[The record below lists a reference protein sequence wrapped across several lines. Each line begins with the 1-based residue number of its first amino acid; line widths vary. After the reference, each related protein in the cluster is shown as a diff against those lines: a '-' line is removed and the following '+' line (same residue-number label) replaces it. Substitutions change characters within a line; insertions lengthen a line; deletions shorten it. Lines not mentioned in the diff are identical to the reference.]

1 MGYTDLLKTSNFI
14 VQTRDSRNIEFF
26 CQEIAL
32 PGFQIGN
39 LDIGYSAMKDKRP
52 GDSVEWED
60 LTLTILCDEDLRAF
74 MNVYDY
80 LHLTHDPVSN
90 DIEVRQEVFDATLFI
105 TTNKNNVQFKAT
117 FYDAWFQSVSPIQF
131 TSTST
136 DENNLTF
143 TVGIRYNYYLL
154 EPFKP

>member
-1 MGYTDLLKTSNFI
+1 MAYTDLLKTSNFI
-14 VQTRDSRNIEFF
+14 IQTRDSNHMEFF
-26 CQEIAL
+26 CQEVQI

-39 LDIGYSAMKDKRP
+39 LDIGHQAMKDKRP

-60 LTLTILCDEDLRAF
+60 LTLTILCDEDLNAF
-74 MNVYDY
+74 KDVYKY
-80 LHLTHDPVSN
+80 LNLTHDPYTN
-90 DIEVRQEVFDATLFI
+90 TLEVRQEVFDATLFI
-105 TTNKNNVQFKAT
+105 TSNKNNPKFKIK

-131 TSTST
+131 QSTSP

-154 EPFKP
+154 EPMTI